1 MDYLLSFLEGIITF
15 ISPCLLPMLPVYVL
29 YFTGEQDNIG
39 DQDNIG
45 HQGPAAGARNASIS
59 GVLRNACAFV
69 LGFTV
74 VFLSLGA
81 FAGVLGS
88 LLVRHQNLIQL
99 LGGIIIIFFG
109 FNYLGLLPLGKL
121 LPAGWAARRNK
132 VKITGALSAF
142 LFGLIFSVTWTPC
155 VGAFL
160 GSALVLAANKASAF
174 QGIIMLLCY
183 SVGLGIPF
191 IIAAL
196 LIHQGK
202 ASFALIK
209 RHLPLITKL
218 SGGFLILMGV
228 LMATGYLGALLSLLS
243 LY

>member
-15 ISPCLLPMLPVYVL
+15 ISPCLLPMLPVYAL
-29 YFTGEQDNIG
+29 YFAGDRDETGERGKIE
-39 DQDNIG
+39 DQDS
-45 HQGPAAGARNASIS
+45 AG
-59 GVLRNACAFV
+59 GTEVLRNACAFV

-88 LLVRHQNLIQL
+88 LLVRHQQL
-99 LGGIIIIFFG
+99 VQILGGGIIVIFG
-109 FNYLGLLPLGKL
+109 LNYLGLLPFGRL
-121 LPAGWAARRNK
+121 LPSGLAAGRSR
-132 VKITGALSAF
+132 VKITGSLSAF
-142 LFGLIFSVTWTPC
+142 LFGLVFSITWTPC

-202 ASFALIK
+202 VSFAFMK
-209 RHLPLITKL
+209 KHLSLITKL
-218 SGGFLILMGV
+218 SGGFLILMGL